1 MALDLTGIQNEN
13 EFYTTYYLREVLGK
27 DLKSEFSG
35 WAEQAGQDR
44 PPDEAFGG
52 LSGDYFQ
59 KRNQLLEAGGTRRLQ
74 LQRELL
80 TPVLET
86 LGYEVQPV
94 LKKLRDDRWLPVLA
108 QVNRPDGTPA
118 LCVVE
123 APPAEGEED
132 ADPLEQTLT
141 AGQFEGLRP
150 EHADPN
156 AALAEV
162 EITKNRPLET
172 ELAEVI
178 TKGLFALDEPPRYV
192 LVVNGSQIALLD
204 RNKWSEKRLLRFELD
219 EILGRKDADTLKA
232 TVSLLHRQS
241 TCPEEGF
248 SLLDTFD
255 EQSHK
260 HAFEVSENLKYA
272 LREAIELLGN
282 EAIRYIQEVRKEKTY
297 DELDEEKLTN
307 ECLRYMYRL
316 LFLFYIEARPELGYA
331 PMDSD
336 EYLKGYSVEH
346 LRDLELMELTTE
358 EAKNGFYIHHSLQRL
373 FSLVF
378 NGYPAIETNGEART
392 NGQVTADFEEDDE
405 PQHHTFTIE
414 PLRSHLFDPE
424 RTPLLSG
431 VKFRNEVLQK
441 VIRLM
446 SLSDPERRDRRERVS
461 YAALGINQLG
471 AVYEALL
478 SYSGFFAEE
487 DLYEVKEAG
496 ESRDPLDVAYFVG
509 EDELEDYA
517 EDEIVFDDDG
527 MMLPRPMAEPAAAS
541 TNPMREPH
549 CSRSADVASMSLRS
563 LLQRNGGKTESALGR
578 VPKTRSTLGGW

>member
-27 DLKSEFSG
+27 DLKKEFSG
-35 WAEQAGQDR
+35 WAEQAGEDR

-59 KRNQLLEAGGTRRLQ
+59 TQNQLIEATGAHRRLR

-86 LGYEVQPV
+86 LGYEVQPF
-94 LKKLRDDRWLPVLA
+94 LKKLRDDCWLPVLA
-108 QVNRPDGTPA
+108 QVTRPDGTLK

-123 APPAEGEED
+123 APPAEGEENT
-132 ADPLEQTLT
+132 DPLEQTLQPE
-141 AGQFEGLRP
+141 QFEDLRP
-150 EHADPN
+150 EHAAPN
-156 AALAEV
+156 VAREAYKIPE
-162 EITKNRPLET
+162 NRPLDDP
-172 ELAEVI
+172 LAEVI

-192 LVVNGSQIALLD
+192 LVANGAQVALLD
-204 RNKWSEKRLLRFELD
+204 RSKWSEKRLFRFELG

-232 TVSLLHRQS
+232 AVALLHRQS

-297 DELDEEKLTN
+297 DELDEEQLTN

-358 EAKNGFYIHHSLQRL
+358 ESKEGFYIHHSLQQL

-378 NGYPAIETNGEART
+378 NGCFN
-392 NGQVTADFEEDDE
+392 
-405 PQHHTFTIE
+405 
-414 PLRSHLFDPE
+414 PL
-424 RTPLLSG
+424 G
-431 VKFRNEVLQK
+431 NE
-441 VIRLM
+441 
-446 SLSDPERRDRRERVS
+446 
-461 YAALGINQLG
+461 
-471 AVYEALL
+471 
-478 SYSGFFAEE
+478 
-487 DLYEVKEAG
+487 
-496 ESRDPLDVAYFVG
+496 
-509 EDELEDYA
+509 
-517 EDEIVFDDDG
+517 EIV
-527 MMLPRPMAEPAAAS
+527 
-541 TNPMREPH
+541 
-549 CSRSADVASMSLRS
+549 
-563 LLQRNGGKTESALGR
+563 
-578 VPKTRSTLGGW
+578 